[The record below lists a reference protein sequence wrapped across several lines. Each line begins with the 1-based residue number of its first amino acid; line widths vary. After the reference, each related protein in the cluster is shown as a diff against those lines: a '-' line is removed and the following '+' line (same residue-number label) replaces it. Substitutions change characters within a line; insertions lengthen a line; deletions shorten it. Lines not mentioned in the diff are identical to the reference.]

1 MTDVSVFRL
10 LDNDIEHLVT
20 ALDVEVG
27 QRMGSQLTEITA
39 QLTATTALLRA
50 IEALLT
56 DIKALLVEKKA
67 SRKKKSLLAR
77 KVAASEFCLRPDVC
91 VVDLERMG

>member
-27 QRMGSQLTEITA
+27 QRMGSQLMETAA
-39 QLTATTALLRA
+39 QLTATTALLTDIA
-50 IEALLT
+50 ALLADIEALLV
-56 DIKALLVEKKA
+56 KKKA
-67 SRKKKSLLAR
+67 SRKKKKPLNEEGDD
-77 KVAASEFCLRPDVC
+77 K
-91 VVDLERMG
+91 